1 MVVVSWKQDRD
12 GRVWTLSC
20 AGHAG
25 FDEELD
31 LVCAAVSALTG
42 ALGLGFSRVLSIPA
56 ELKAADGHFRLQ
68 LEPEQ
73 SQHPDFVAAQA
84 LLRTT
89 VLALSEMIQHYPGF
103 IQRKPGEEGAY
114 E

>member
-1 MVVVSWKQDRD
+1 MVEVSWRKDST
-12 GRVWTLSC
+12 GHIWSLECS
-20 AGHAG
+20 GHAG

-42 ALGLGFSRVLSIPA
+42 ALGLGFSRVLSLPA
-56 ELKAADGHFRLQ
+56 ALEAADGSFRLRLMPAQ
-68 LEPEQ
+68 ALHPEF
-73 SQHPDFVAAQA
+73 PAAQV

-103 IQRKPGEEGAY
+103 IQRKPGEEDHY
-114 E
+114 D